1 MDASREE
8 IERKERWS
16 PKEEKEWQKVER
28 EKAEK
33 VDSMKERDGLN
44 EREGLIAEGDGL

>member
-1 MDASREE
+1 MVSKGRERVAKG
-8 IERKERWS
+8 I
-16 PKEEKEWQKVER
+16 ER